1 MLGKLLIFA
10 LVVAGVIA
18 AVRLAGV
25 VRRAQAN
32 AARRT
37 QTEDRQRL
45 KTEDLLK
52 CPTCGAYSAAGSSE
66 PCDRAD
72 CPKLPGRRGG

>member
-18 AVRLAGV
+18 AVRVAGV

-32 AARRT
+32 SARRT
-37 QTEDRQRL
+37 QAEDRQRL

-52 CPTCGAYSAAGSSE
+52 CPTCGAYVAADSPHRCAGADDPE
-66 PCDRAD
+66 PPD
-72 CPKLPGRRGG
+72 GRGG